1 MPSRARQTNFPDLRS
16 KAMGNPRNPD
26 KSSFDEVVA
35 TLERQCSEGFHDGAQ
50 VYVSRFGEPLLDVAV
65 GESKPGRALERG
77 DVMLW
82 YSSGKPVTTTAVL
95 QLWERGRLGLDDRV
109 ADYVAGWGAGK
120 ERVTIRHVLTH
131 TGGFTMAGR
140 GELFDTDVPYAE
152 AVARIA
158 AHPAEWEAG
167 TKAGY
172 HPTSGWKILGAI
184 VEAIDGRSI
193 DRYVADEVLLPAG
206 MKESRLGVP
215 VGDQGALGERLVPVA
230 WKGHAIAINDDG
242 GLRMLPYHIEKI
254 HNEAWHVAK
263 VEPGGGMRGPA
274 RELGRF
280 YESLLG
286 FGAPLLEGRTVEVM
300 AAVHRYGLPDIIF
313 GGMKTPWGLG
323 VQVAGGMSGGPGRR
337 AFGHGGMA
345 SSRGLADP
353 DAGLVMVLVANGL
366 PDPIRNEQR
375 MFAFTDGVYR
385 AFGDELA
392 HLRLSAR
399 SMSEAFRP
407 ST

>member
-1 MPSRARQTNFPDLRS
+1 MASL
-16 KAMGNPRNPD
+16 GEPD
-26 KSSFDEVVA
+26 KSAVSAILD
-35 TLERQCSEGFHDGAQ
+35 TLERERADGLHYGAQ
-50 VYVSRFGEPLLDVAV
+50 VYVSRHGEPVLDTAV
-65 GESKPGRALERG
+65 GESVPGRALQRD

-82 YSSGKPVTTTAVL
+82 YSAGKPVTTTAVL

-109 ADYVAGWGAGK
+109 ADHIAGWGAGK
-120 ERVTIRHVLTH
+120 EEVTIRQVLIH
-131 TGGFTMAGR
+131 TGGFTMAGK
-140 GELFDTDVPYAE
+140 GELFDRDVSYAE

-158 AHPAEWEAG
+158 AHPAEWVPG

-184 VEAIDGRSI
+184 VEAVDGRPI
-193 DRYVADEVLLPAG
+193 DRYVADEVLGPAG
-206 MKESRLGVP
+206 MKESRLGILAA
-215 VGDQGALGERLVPVA
+215 DQAALGPRLAPVH
-230 WKGHAIAINDDG
+230 WTGHALAVQDES
-242 GLRMLPYHIEKI
+242 GLRMVPYHIERI

-274 RELGRF
+274 RELGRL

-286 FGAPLLEGRTVEVM
+286 FGPPLLEPRTVEVM
-300 AAVHRYGLPDIIF
+300 TAVHRYGLPDVIF

-345 SSRGLADP
+345 SSRGFADP
-353 DAGLVMVLVANGL
+353 DAGLVAVLVCNGL

-375 MFAFTDGVYR
+375 MFAFTDNVYR
-385 AFGDELA
+385 AFGDELT
-392 HLRLSAR
+392 HLRIPAR
-399 SMSEAFRP
+399 PMSEAFRP

>member
-1 MPSRARQTNFPDLRS
+1 MANLHNLDKPD
-16 KAMGNPRNPD
+16 
-26 KSSFDEVVA
+26 FDEVVE
-35 TLERQCSEGFHDGAQ
+35 TLERQRAEGLHDGAQ
-50 VYVSRFGEPLLDVAV
+50 VYVSRFGEPLLDVAT
-65 GESKPGRALERG
+65 GESRPGRALERD

-120 ERVTIRHVLTH
+120 ERVTLRQVLIH

-140 GELFDTDVPYAE
+140 GELFDTDIPYAE

-158 AHPAEWEAG
+158 AHPAEWEPG

-172 HPTSGWKILGAI
+172 HPTSGWKILGAV
-184 VEAIDGRSI
+184 VEAVDGRPI
-193 DRYVADEVLLPAG
+193 DRYVADEVFAPVG
-206 MKESRLGVP
+206 MKQTRLGVP
-215 VGDQGALGERLVPVA
+215 ADEQSALGDRLVPVA
-230 WKGHAIAINDDG
+230 WKGHALAMQDQD
-242 GLRMLPYHIEKI
+242 GLRMFPYHIERI
-254 HNEAWHVAK
+254 HNEPWHVAK

-286 FGAPLLEGRTVEVM
+286 FGPPVLEPRTVEVM
-300 AAVHRYGLPDIIF
+300 AAVHRYGLADVIF

-366 PDPIRNEQR
+366 PDPFRNEQR
-375 MFAFTDGVYR
+375 MFAFTDAVYR

-392 HLRLSAR
+392 PLRLPAR

>member
-1 MPSRARQTNFPDLRS
+1 MAY
-16 KAMGNPRNPD
+16 PD
-26 KSSFDEVVA
+26 KSDKWLFDEVVG
-35 TLERQCSEGFHDGAQ
+35 TLERQRVEGLHDGAQ
-50 VYVSRFGEPLLDVAV
+50 AYVSRFGEPLLDVAV
-65 GESKPGRALERG
+65 GESTPGRALERD
-77 DVMLW
+77 DVMMW

-109 ADYVAGWGAGK
+109 ADFIPGWGAGK
-120 ERVTIRHVLTH
+120 ERATVRHVLTH

-140 GELFDTDVPYAE
+140 GELFDTDVPYQE

-158 AHPAEWEAG
+158 AHPAEWEPG

-172 HPTSGWKILGAI
+172 HPTSGWKVLGAI
-184 VEAIDGRSI
+184 VEAVDGRPI
-193 DRYVADEVLLPAG
+193 DHYVADEVLGPAG
-206 MKESRLGVP
+206 MKASRLGVP
-215 VGDQGALGERLVPVA
+215 LDEQATLGDRLVPVA
-230 WKGHAIAINDDG
+230 WKGHALAVQDG
-242 GLRMLPYHIEKI
+242 SGLRMVPYHIERI

-286 FGAPLLEGRTVEVM
+286 YGPPLLEPRTVEVM

-313 GGMKTPWGLG
+313 GGQKTPWGLG
-323 VQVAGGMSGGPGRR
+323 VQVAGGMTGGPGRR

-353 DAGLVMVLVANGL
+353 DAGLVAVLVANGL
-366 PDPIRNEQR
+366 PDPLRNEQR
-375 MFAFTDGVYR
+375 MFAFTDAVYR

-392 HLRLSAR
+392 HLRLPAR
-399 SMSEAFRP
+399 SMAEAFRP

>member
-1 MPSRARQTNFPDLRS
+1 ME
-16 KAMGNPRNPD
+16 NPRNPD
-26 KSSFDEVVA
+26 ISAFSAVLDA
-35 TLERQCSEGFHDGAQ
+35 LERQRAEGLHDGVQ

-65 GESKPGRALERG
+65 GESTPGRALERD

-82 YSSGKPVTTTAVL
+82 YSAGKPVTTAAVL
-95 QLWERGRLGLDDRV
+95 QLWEQGRLGLDHRV
-109 ADYVAGWGAGK
+109 ADYVDGWGAGK
-120 ERVTIRHVLTH
+120 ERATIRHVLIH

-158 AHPAEWEAG
+158 AHPAEWDPG

-172 HPTSGWKILGAI
+172 HPTSGWKILGAV
-184 VEAIDGRSI
+184 VEAVDGRPI
-193 DRYVADEVLLPAG
+193 ERYLADEVFAPAG
-206 MKESRLGVP
+206 MKECRLGVP
-215 VGDQGALGERLVPVA
+215 PEEQAALGDRLVPVA
-230 WKGHAIAINDDG
+230 WKGHAFAVQDDS
-242 GLRMLPYHIEKI
+242 GLRMVPYHIERI
-254 HNEAWHVAK
+254 HNEPWHVAK

-286 FGAPLLEGRTVEVM
+286 FGPPVLEPRTVEAM
-300 AAVHRYGLPDIIF
+300 TAVHRYGLPDVIF

-337 AFGHGGMA
+337 AFGHSGMA

-366 PDPIRNEQR
+366 PDPLQNER
-375 MFAFTDGVYR
+375 RLFGFTDGVYR
-385 AFGDELA
+385 VFGDELA
-392 HLRLSAR
+392 HLRLPAK

>member
-1 MPSRARQTNFPDLRS
+1 MA
-16 KAMGNPRNPD
+16 NPRNPD
-26 KSSFDEVVA
+26 KSAFDEVVA
-35 TLERQCSEGFHDGAQ
+35 ALERQCTEGFHDGAQ
-50 VYVSRFGEPLLDVAV
+50 VYVSRFGEPLLDTAV
-65 GESKPGRALERG
+65 GESTPGRALQRD

-95 QLWERGRLGLDDRV
+95 QLWERGRVGLDDRV

-131 TGGFTMAGR
+131 TGGFTMAGP
-140 GELFDTDVPYAE
+140 GELFDKDVAYAE
-152 AVARIA
+152 AVERIA

-184 VEAIDGRSI
+184 VEAVDGRPI
-193 DRYVADEVLLPAG
+193 DRYVADDVLLPAG
-206 MKESRLGVP
+206 MKQSRLGVSLEE
-215 VGDQGALGERLVPVA
+215 QTALGDRLVPVA

-254 HNEAWHVAK
+254 HNETWHVAK

-286 FGAPLLEGRTVEVM
+286 FGPPLLERRTVEVM
-300 AAVHRYGLPDIIF
+300 AAVHRYGLSDIIF

-323 VQVAGGMSGGPGRR
+323 VQVAGGFSGGPGRR

-353 DAGLVMVLVANGL
+353 DAGLVMVLVCSGL

-392 HLRLSAR
+392 HLRMPAR

>member
-1 MPSRARQTNFPDLRS
+1 MANPD
-16 KAMGNPRNPD
+16 NPD
-26 KSSFDEVVA
+26 KGALSEVVE
-35 TLERQCSEGFHDGAQ
+35 TLERQRVDGLHDGAQ
-50 VYVSRFGEPLLDVAV
+50 AYVSRFGEPLLDVAV
-65 GESKPGRALERG
+65 GESAPGRALEAD

-82 YSSGKPVTTTAVL
+82 YSAGKPVTTTAVL
-95 QLWERGRLGLDDRV
+95 QLWERGRLGLDDPV

-131 TGGFTMAGR
+131 TGGFTMTGK
-140 GELFDTDVPYAE
+140 GELFDTDIPYAD

-158 AHPAEWEAG
+158 AHPAEWEPG

-184 VEAIDGRSI
+184 VEAVDGRPI
-193 DRYVADEVLLPAG
+193 GRYAADEVFGPAG
-206 MKESRLGVP
+206 MKESRLGIP
-215 VGDQGALGERLVPVA
+215 PDEQATLGDRLVPVA
-230 WKGHAIAINDDG
+230 WKGHAFAFQDDS
-242 GLRMLPYHIEKI
+242 GLRMVPYHIERI

-274 RELGRF
+274 RELGRL

-286 FGAPLLEGRTVEVM
+286 FGPPVLELRTVEVM
-300 AAVHRYGLPDIIF
+300 GAVHRYGLPDVIF
-313 GGMKTPWGLG
+313 GGQKTPWGLG

-353 DAGLVMVLVANGL
+353 DAGLVAVLVCNGL
-366 PDPIRNEQR
+366 PDPIKNERR
-375 MFAFTDGVYR
+375 MFAFTDAVYR

-392 HLRLSAR
+392 HLRLPAR
-399 SMSEAFRP
+399 SVSEGFGP

>member
-1 MPSRARQTNFPDLRS
+1 MADTHKP
-16 KAMGNPRNPD
+16 G
-26 KSSFDEVVA
+26 KSPFSEVVD
-35 TLERQCSEGFHDGAQ
+35 TLERQRADGFHDGAQ
-50 VYVSRFGEPLLDVAV
+50 VYMSRFGEPLLDVAV
-65 GESKPGRALERG
+65 GESAPGRALRPD

-109 ADYVAGWGAGK
+109 ADYIPGWGAGK
-120 ERVTIRHVLTH
+120 ERVTVRHVLIH

-140 GELFDTDVPYAE
+140 GELFDSDVTYAE

-158 AHPAEWEAG
+158 AHPAEWEPG

-172 HPTSGWKILGAI
+172 HPSSGWKILGAV
-184 VEAIDGRSI
+184 VEAVDGRPI
-193 DRYVADEVLLPAG
+193 ERYVADEVLGPAG
-206 MKESRLGVP
+206 MKESRLGIP
-215 VGDQGALGERLVPVA
+215 PDEQAALGDRLVPVH
-230 WKGHAIAINDDG
+230 WKGHALAVQDDE
-242 GLRMLPYHIEKI
+242 GLRMVPYHIERI

-274 RELGRF
+274 RELGRL

-286 FGAPLLEGRTVEVM
+286 FGPPLLETRTVEVM

-345 SSRGLADP
+345 SSRGMCDP
-353 DAGLVMVLVANGL
+353 DAGLVLVVVANGL
-366 PDPIRNEQR
+366 PDPLRNEQR
-375 MFAFTDGVYR
+375 MFAFTDGVYS

-392 HLRLSAR
+392 HLRRPTR
-399 SMSEAFRP
+399 SVSEALGL

>member
-1 MPSRARQTNFPDLRS
+1 MA
-16 KAMGNPRNPD
+16 NPD
-26 KSSFDEVVA
+26 KTDNLLFAEVVE
-35 TLERQCSEGFHDGAQ
+35 TLERQRAEGLHDGAQ
-50 VYVSRFGEPLLDVAV
+50 VYVSRYGEPLLDLAI
-65 GESKPGRALERG
+65 GESTPGRALERD

-82 YSSGKPVTTTAVL
+82 YSSGKPLTTTAVL

-109 ADYVAGWGAGK
+109 ADYVDGWGAGK

-131 TGGFTMAGR
+131 TGGFTMVGR
-140 GELFDTDVPYAE
+140 GEMFDKDVGYAE

-158 AHPAEWEAG
+158 AHPAEWEPG

-172 HPTSGWKILGAI
+172 HPTSGWKILGAV
-184 VEAIDGRSI
+184 VEAVDGRPV
-193 DRYVADEVLLPAG
+193 DRYLADEVLAPAG
-206 MKESRLGVP
+206 LKESRLGVP
-215 VGDQGALGERLVPVA
+215 VEEQAALGDRLVPVH
-230 WKGHAIAINDDG
+230 WKGHALAFQDES
-242 GLRMLPYHIEKI
+242 GLRMVPYHIERI
-254 HNEAWHVAK
+254 HNEPWHVAK

-286 FGAPLLEGRTVEVM
+286 HGPPVLEPRTVEVM
-300 AAVHRYGLPDIIF
+300 GAVHRYGIPDVIF
-313 GGMKTPWGLG
+313 GGQKTPWGLG

-345 SSRGLADP
+345 SSRGFADP
-353 DAGLVMVLVANGL
+353 DAGLVLVLVANGL
-366 PDPIRNEQR
+366 PDPLRNEQR

-385 AFGDELA
+385 ALGEEVA
-392 HLRLSAR
+392 HLRLPAR
-399 SMSEAFRP
+399 SVSQAFGP

>member
-1 MPSRARQTNFPDLRS
+1 MA
-16 KAMGNPRNPD
+16 NPRNTD
-26 KSSFDEVVA
+26 KPLFDEVID
-35 TLERQCSEGFHDGAQ
+35 TLEQQRVEGLHDGAQ

-65 GESKPGRALERG
+65 GESKPGRPLERD

-95 QLWERGRLGLDDRV
+95 QLWERGRIGLDDRV
-109 ADYVAGWGAGK
+109 AEYVDGWGAGK
-120 ERVTIRHVLTH
+120 ERVTLRHVLTH

-140 GELFDTDVPYAE
+140 GELFDTDVPWAE

-158 AHPAEWEAG
+158 AHPAEWEPG

-172 HPTSGWKILGAI
+172 HPTSGWKILGAV
-184 VEAIDGRSI
+184 VEAVDGRPI
-193 DRYVADEVLLPAG
+193 ERYVADEVFAPAG

-215 VGDQGALGERLVPVA
+215 PEEQAALGDRLVPVA
-230 WKGHAIAINDDG
+230 WKGHALAINDQD
-242 GLRMLPYHIEKI
+242 GLRMMPYHIERI
-254 HNEAWHVAK
+254 HNEPWHVAK

-274 RELGRF
+274 RELGRL

-286 FGAPLLEGRTVEVM
+286 FGPPLLEPRTVEVM

-353 DAGLVMVLVANGL
+353 DAGLVLVLVANGL
-366 PDPIRNEQR
+366 PDPFRNEQR

-392 HLRLSAR
+392 HLRLPAR

>member
-1 MPSRARQTNFPDLRS
+1 MA
-16 KAMGNPRNPD
+16 NPLNLD
-26 KSSFDEVVA
+26 NSAFAEVTE
-35 TLERQCSEGFHDGAQ
+35 TLERQRAEGLHDGVQ

-65 GESKPGRALERG
+65 GQSDPIAVPGRALERD

-95 QLWERGRLGLDDRV
+95 QLWERGQLELDDPV
-109 ADYVAGWGAGK
+109 AEYVDGWGAGK
-120 ERVTIRHVLTH
+120 ERVTLRHVLTH

-140 GELFDTDVPYAE
+140 GELFDTDIPYAE

-158 AHPAEWEAG
+158 AHPAEWEPG

-172 HPTSGWKILGAI
+172 HPTSGWKILGAV
-184 VEAIDGRSI
+184 VEAVDGRPI
-193 DRYVADEVLLPAG
+193 DRYVADEVLGPAG

-215 VGDQGALGERLVPVA
+215 PDEQAALGPRLVPVA
-230 WKGHAIAINDDG
+230 WKGHAIAISDG
-242 GLRMLPYHIEKI
+242 GGIRMLPYHVERI

-274 RELGRF
+274 RELGRL

-286 FGAPLLEGRTVEVM
+286 FGPPLLEARTVEVM
-300 AAVHRYGLPDIIF
+300 AAVHRYGLPDVIF
-313 GGMKTPWGLG
+313 GGQKTPWGLG

-353 DAGLVMVLVANGL
+353 DAGLVAVLVCNGL
-366 PDPIRNEQR
+366 PDPIKNEQR

-392 HLRLSAR
+392 HLRLAAR
-399 SMSEAFRP
+399 SVSEAFRP

>member
-1 MPSRARQTNFPDLRS
+1 
-16 KAMGNPRNPD
+16 
-26 KSSFDEVVA
+26 
-35 TLERQCSEGFHDGAQ
+35 
-50 VYVSRFGEPLLDVAV
+50 
-65 GESKPGRALERG
+65 
-77 DVMLW
+77 MLW

-95 QLWERGRLGLDDRV
+95 QLWERGQLELDDPV
-109 ADYVAGWGAGK
+109 AEYVEGWGAGK
-120 ERVTIRHVLTH
+120 ERVTLRHVLTH

-158 AHPAEWEAG
+158 AHPAEWEPG

-172 HPTSGWKILGAI
+172 HPTSGWKILGAV
-184 VEAIDGRSI
+184 VEAVDGRSI
-193 DRYVADEVLLPAG
+193 DRYLADEVFGPAG
-206 MKESRLGVP
+206 MKESRLGIP
-215 VGDQGALGERLVPVA
+215 PGEQAALGQRLVPVA
-230 WKGHAIAINDDG
+230 WKGHALAVQVDG
-242 GLRMLPYHIEKI
+242 GLQMVPYHIERI
-254 HNEAWHVAK
+254 HNQGWHVAK

-286 FGAPLLEGRTVEVM
+286 FAPPVLEPRTVEVM
-300 AAVHRYGLPDIIF
+300 AAVHRYGLPDVIF

-353 DAGLVMVLVANGL
+353 DAGLVAVLVANGL
-366 PDPIRNEQR
+366 PDPIKNEQR
-375 MFAFTDGVYR
+375 MFAFTDAVYR

-392 HLRLSAR
+392 PLRLAAR
-399 SMSEAFRP
+399 PMSDAFRP